1 MQIIERI
8 SAMQRWSETERRS
21 ARRIA
26 LVPTMGF
33 LHEGHLSLVRSA
45 KERADRIV
53 VSIFVNPAQFSPNE
67 DFAAYPRDFE
77 RDRRLLER
85 EDIHVLFHPSV
96 GEIYPEGY
104 ETQVDVARLAML
116 LCGAYRPGHFQ
127 GVATVVT
134 KLFNIVRPH
143 LAVFGE
149 KDYQQLQ
156 LIRRLV
162 RDLNFDIEIVG
173 HAIVREADGLAV
185 SSRNVYLGPQ
195 ERQAALCLSRSLRRA
210 ACMVDRGETRSEVIT
225 AAVRARIQEEPLAQ
239 VEYVTLCDSATLK
252 PVEEIRGS
260 TLLALAVQIGKTRLI
275 DNQILKHTKESMG
288 K

>member
-8 SAMQRWSETERRS
+8 SEMQQWSEAERRG

-45 KERADRIV
+45 KQHTDRIV

-85 EDIHVLFHPSV
+85 ENIHVLFHPSV

-104 ETQVDVARLAML
+104 ETQVNVERLAIV

-173 HAIVREADGLAV
+173 HPIVREADGLAI

-210 ACMVDRGETRSEVIT
+210 VCMVDRGETRSEVIT
-225 AAVRARIQEEPLAQ
+225 EAVRARIQEEPLAQ
-239 VEYVTLCDSATLK
+239 VEYVTLCDSVTLK
-252 PVEEIRGS
+252 SVEEIRGS
-260 TLLALAVQIGKTRLI
+260 ALLALAVRIGKTRLI
-275 DNQILKHTKESMG
+275 DNQILRHT
-288 K
+288 